1 MYKISRNKYLDFEY
15 LFLVKKQMRATE
27 VIIEDGSVGARVGN
41 GDLFVYHQ
49 VVMEYF
55 APYQNTAIFFSPL
68 KTNHHFI
75 LLRTRSVHNMTH
87 CDLESTPSGEL
98 RH

>member
-41 GDLFVYHQ
+41 GDLFITKWLWNISHPTKIQ
-49 VVMEYF
+49 
-55 APYQNTAIFFSPL
+55 PFFS
-68 KTNHHFI
+68 
-75 LLRTRSVHNMTH
+75 VH
-87 CDLESTPSGEL
+87 
-98 RH
+98 